1 MFQRHEIPSDNSCLF
16 HACGLL
22 SGMGDANKMRHIA
35 ANLIDKDSSTFSD
48 AILGQPREKYKS
60 WILESSSWGG
70 AIELGVLSAALGIEL
85 VAIEVR
91 GGHVYRFGQGAA
103 AALRGF
109 LVFDGVHYDVI
120 YASNS
125 SRTITKY
132 LFSIDDDK
140 AQSSA
145 LKIVDELRRLRQFV
159 DTSSFTIV
167 CGSCNLALKGE
178 SEARA
183 HATSTGHTDFREVH
197 NKKLYI

>member
-1 MFQRHEIPSDNSCLF
+1 VFQRHEIPSDNSCLF

-22 SGMGDANKMRHIA
+22 SGMGDANKMRRIA

-103 AALRGF
+103 AGLRGF

-125 SRTITKY
+125 SRTVTKY

-167 CGSCNLALKGE
+167 CGSCNLPLKGE
-178 SEARA
+178 AEARA
-183 HATSTGHTDFREVH
+183 HATSTGHVDFREVPR
-197 NKKLYI
+197 